1 MGGFGNSSSPG
12 GSGGVVQLPLEGALA
27 CVVSL
32 SSCFSLAI
40 VGDTL
45 GRCLYLPTM
54 LEVML
59 VSSCKERPSQN
70 I

>member
-1 MGGFGNSSSPG
+1 M
-12 GSGGVVQLPLEGALA
+12 QLPLEGALA